1 MFTLM
6 KSIRGEIKSYIR
18 RCDNCKQ
25 LESAGCCRCISAHL
39 FKKMT
44 TSSLQSQSSHHGL
57 QSRLCTRISYN
68 LTVHTDKYRRAF
80 LFFFPRLAKCFGLFF
95 FRSFRVTVASRRPS
109 SSLAATL
116 VHDHVLVM
124 SEEHLPALIVQ
135 HAQRAHFGRGA
146 AGRRH
151 SVGVV
156 MFQ

>member
-39 FKKMT
+39 LKKMT
-44 TSSLQSQSSHHGL
+44 TSSLQIQSSHHGL

-80 LFFFPRLAKCFGLFF
+80 LFYFFLVWLSVLVWFF
-95 FRSFRVTVASRRPS
+95 FFLEASGSRW
-109 SSLAATL
+109 L
-116 VHDHVLVM
+116 
-124 SEEHLPALIVQ
+124 
-135 HAQRAHFGRGA
+135 RG
-146 AGRRH
+146 GRRRHWQPH
-151 SVGVV
+151 SSTI
-156 MFQ
+156 MSS